1 MEKHNIDIFKKIN
14 ELVTEGEEFV
24 LATIIEASIGTP
36 GRLGFK
42 MIINHKESF
51 GTVGGGELEF
61 QTSIEMKNI
70 LNKEKR
76 SKIIKYSL
84 TPDLKMACGGKVK
97 IFLEY
102 FPSAKRA
109 WLFGAGHMGISLT
122 PLLSSI
128 GFRVTVIDNRED
140 FALKEKFK
148 DADNV
153 ILKDYLDFAREFT
166 PRENDSIIIFTY
178 GHEYDYDILKILA
191 QRDIN
196 VKYLG
201 VIGAKSKIKKIK
213 NKIKTFEYGDLIDN
227 IFAPIGLN
235 IARRTTPE
243 ISIAIAAEIVA
254 IYNGVEDI
262 KMMSRIK

>member
-1 MEKHNIDIFKKIN
+1 MSI
-14 ELVTEGEEFV
+14 
-24 LATIIEASIGTP
+24 ATPWSC
-36 GRLGFK
+36 
-42 MIINHKESF
+42 
-51 GTVGGGELEF
+51 LEF
-61 QTSIEMKNI
+61 LLMRESEFFSCI
-70 LNKEKR
+70 
-76 SKIIKYSL
+76 
-84 TPDLKMACGGKVK
+84 V
-97 IFLEY
+97 
-102 FPSAKRA
+102 
-109 WLFGAGHMGISLT
+109 IST
-122 PLLSSI
+122 
-128 GFRVTVIDNRED
+128 F
-140 FALKEKFK
+140 
-148 DADNV
+148 
-153 ILKDYLDFAREFT
+153 LDFAREFT

-213 NKIKTFEYGDLIDN
+213 NKIKAFEYGDLIDN